1 MTLKELLITYIK
13 DYYLTCNSRYVAVDL
28 YKTLLKNF
36 IKPLKNERVE
46 KITSFEIQRR
56 YNELLDSGWKSTT
69 LYIFDSHLRKIFD
82 FALNKS
88 IISRTPFDIIPR
100 PTLQKETSGNKFTFE
115 TVELVVKN
123 MKKCRF
129 GRVFLFLLMT
139 GMTVSEAISLRIS
152 DVDLEKKTISI
163 TKERPARG
171 KKDNPFI
178 DAYFPRE
185 IVIPKLVH
193 NIIEEE
199 LDDMYER
206 KKKPRSI
213 FRNKYGL
220 LFTHLNGLPLT
231 MQILRND
238 WNNLFD
244 ELGLERTNI
253 NNFTR
258 LVFAKLLSQDDKYDR
273 AIIHYLG
280 LKSTTQY
287 YQVYKYITP

>member
-1 MTLKELLITYIK
+1 MTLKELLILYIK
-13 DYYLTCNSRYVAVDL
+13 EYYLLYNARYAAIDL
-28 YKTLLKNF
+28 YKTVMKNLVN
-36 IKPLKNERVE
+36 PLGNKYVSNV
-46 KITSFEIQRR
+46 SAFDIQRR
-56 YNELLDSGWKSTT
+56 YSDLVDKGWKTTT

-82 FALNKS
+82 FAMNKS
-88 IISRTPFDIIPR
+88 IIQKTPFSTIARPIIE
-100 PTLQKETSGNKFTFE
+100 KGTSGNIFTFD
-115 TVELVVKN
+115 TAELVIRNV
-123 MKKCRF
+123 KKCRF
-129 GRVFLFLLMT
+129 GRFFLFLLMT

-163 TKERPARG
+163 AKERPARG

-258 LVFAKLLSQDDKYDR
+258 VS
-273 AIIHYLG
+273 
-280 LKSTTQY
+280 
-287 YQVYKYITP
+287 